1 MKLYI
6 LRHGETDWNVA
17 GKLQGRIDIPLNE
30 NGRKVAI
37 ETRKKLKAIPFAAA
51 YTSPLG
57 RARETAQLILQDRD
71 VAIIEDERI
80 IEVGFGIYE
89 GQQRGHAD
97 ENIENFFRKPE
108 IYCPMGDGEE
118 IEAVFQREREFLEML
133 KQNKEYQDKNILI
146 VTHGAALSGLLCVI
160 NGWEAAD
167 FWKGGLQ
174 KNCGVTIAE
183 IF

>member
-6 LRHGETDWNVA
+6 VRHGETDWNVA
-17 GKLQGRIDIPLNE
+17 GKLQGRTDIPLNE
-30 NGRKVAI
+30 NGRNAAK
-37 ETRKKLKAIPFAAA
+37 ETRDRLKEIPFAAA

-57 RARETAQLILQDRD
+57 RAKETAELILANRNIE
-71 VAIIEDERI
+71 IIEDARI

-89 GQQRGHAD
+89 GQRRGCAD
-97 ENIENFFRKPE
+97 DNIEKFFCDPE
-108 IYCPMGDGEE
+108 NYCPMGDGET
-118 IEAVFQREREFLEML
+118 IEAVFQRESEFLDML
-133 KQNKEYQDKNILI
+133 KQNKSYEDKNILI

-160 NGWEAAD
+160 HGWKAAD